1 MRRSFIADSI
11 IQEYKREQAYKKRVR
26 QNCKEVDCN
35 KCKWNLICEDR
46 EIEKGEY
53 KC

>member
-1 MRRSFIADSI
+1 MRRSFIADNI

-35 KCKWNLICEDR
+35 NCKYEQICEDR
-46 EIEKGEY
+46 EEELKE
-53 KC
+53 